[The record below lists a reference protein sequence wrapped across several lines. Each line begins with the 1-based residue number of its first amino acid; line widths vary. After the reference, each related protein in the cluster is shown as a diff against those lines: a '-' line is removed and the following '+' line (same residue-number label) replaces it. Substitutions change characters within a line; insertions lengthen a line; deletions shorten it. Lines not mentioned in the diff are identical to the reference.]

1 MTTLETIFNHRT
13 IRKYKSD
20 PIPSPI
26 LDDILQAAVRTS
38 TTGNMQVYSIIVT
51 QDPEKKQQLHKLH
64 FSQQMVL
71 DAPLLLTFCADFNRF
86 NHWCRLRG
94 AEPGYDNFLSFFTA
108 SIDALIAAQNS
119 ALAAEAH
126 GLGICYL
133 GTTTYQADKLVQFFQ
148 LPEGVVPVT
157 TLVIGY
163 PDEQPA
169 LTDRLPQE
177 AVVHHETYQPYSDER
192 INALYSEKENLPLTA
207 KLLEENQLDQLAKI
221 FTQKRYTLKDNLH
234 FSDVFLKVLQ
244 KQQYMNHHKE
254 G

>member
-94 AEPGYDNFLSFFTA
+94 AEPGYDNFLSFYTA

-192 INALYSEKENLPLTA
+192 INALYCRKGESSAYRKT
-207 KLLEENQLDQLAKI
+207 
-221 FTQKRYTLKDNLH
+221 T
-234 FSDVFLKVLQ
+234 
-244 KQQYMNHHKE
+244 
-254 G
+254 